1 MTAVKFSTDHVD
13 YLQRNNYAPP
23 PIPAQT
29 PMTTAPPNLRRL
41 WHICGVGKNQRNAS
55 GQQSVRGK
63 SGWEEKEREY
73 STAMMNEQLRLP
85 SEDVLIGLAG
95 FRMPV
100 AFLVVGQER
109 GVRINLGTWSQK
121 ERENASP
128 AVLNSRCH
136 VVGTLLESLYPA
148 VDMQMSKSVQ
158 LPPLALG
165 GQVLGVPTIKQAD
178 PRDGALPWDRL
189 VRAMHGSKWA
199 VLVLAEPVSNR
210 MINNLRHA
218 LLNEQRSVQAAADAT
233 HSPSPLAKA
242 YTFLLDVCLKGMTQG
257 QAVGS
262 WRTAVYLLGD
272 ENSYY
277 RLASVWQSI
286 FSGEA
291 SLPESVRV
299 WERPEVVELAGAWAL
314 PDLPGSPPPGHYQ
327 HPFTYQTLLT
337 SNQLAA
343 YIHLPVL
350 ETTGFRVELVPD
362 YDIVPRSVTDQK
374 SLSLGQVMDRTR
386 KTSSQY
392 KLGLKD
398 INRHSLVA
406 GVTGSGKTNT
416 LFHILIQLWKE
427 GIPFLVLEPAKTEYR
442 SLFAASVVASDLRV
456 FTLGQEGISPL
467 RINPFEVEPGVA
479 ISTHIDLLKSVF
491 NASFGMWNPL
501 PQVLERC
508 LHTIY
513 RDYGWDP
520 VRGTN
525 SRLSADAVSRE
536 QAFPTLTDLYYKV
549 GEIVDGLGYEDR
561 VTSDIKASL
570 MTRLNSLRIGGKG
583 VMLDTQRSIPMTEL
597 LSRPTVIELEPI
609 GDDDEKAFLMG
620 LLLIRLYEHRR
631 VTGSLE
637 GTGLNHVVVVE
648 EAHRLLANVPPSA
661 NQEQSNVRGKAVE
674 TFSNMLSEIRAYG
687 EGFLVAEQ
695 IPSKLALDVIKNTN
709 IKIVHRIVAGDDR
722 QVLGE
727 TMNMDPQQR
736 EMLSTLRVGQAA
748 VFSEGD
754 DRPILVSVP
763 YTKITVPRDMRTR
776 AGSDRVVAKA
786 MEGFRRQPH
795 IARCLIPFDRCP
807 HSCGEPYQYCEQ
819 ARELV
824 GQWDFQNQFV
834 ALVQSLAIQDG
845 APNHFAKPLAE
856 YLTARLPQ
864 GTAGREA
871 FSCVVMNAV
880 RWFLATYGRY
890 YRWNYVIQEKIRV
903 PLVEAL
909 LNVLPPLA
917 GSGSGLD
924 NFEGPAKEFSNLY
937 RQACRRAYDPFPAC
951 TAICPNG
958 ECLFRFQ
965 AQKLLG
971 ERHLSELFDEAM
983 KEAAEGQWVNFIAID
998 QAISRLVS
1006 FDVPLSVQRSTG
1018 LCYGMQKIIYKP
1030 GLMEQARRM
1039 AVQRLV
1045 EGFDLRFISER
1056 GLEDE

>member
-178 PRDGALPWDRL
+178 PR
-189 VRAMHGSKWA
+189 
-199 VLVLAEPVSNR
+199 
-210 MINNLRHA
+210 
-218 LLNEQRSVQAAADAT
+218 
-233 HSPSPLAKA
+233 
-242 YTFLLDVCLKGMTQG
+242 
-257 QAVGS
+257 
-262 WRTAVYLLGD
+262 
-272 ENSYY
+272 
-277 RLASVWQSI
+277 
-286 FSGEA
+286 
-291 SLPESVRV
+291 
-299 WERPEVVELAGAWAL
+299 
-314 PDLPGSPPPGHYQ
+314 
-327 HPFTYQTLLT
+327 
-337 SNQLAA
+337 
-343 YIHLPVL
+343 
-350 ETTGFRVELVPD
+350 
-362 YDIVPRSVTDQK
+362 
-374 SLSLGQVMDRTR
+374 
-386 KTSSQY
+386 
-392 KLGLKD
+392 
-398 INRHSLVA
+398 
-406 GVTGSGKTNT
+406 
-416 LFHILIQLWKE
+416 
-427 GIPFLVLEPAKTEYR
+427 
-442 SLFAASVVASDLRV
+442 
-456 FTLGQEGISPL
+456 
-467 RINPFEVEPGVA
+467 VA

-763 YTKITVPRDMRTR
+763 YAKITVPKDMRTR